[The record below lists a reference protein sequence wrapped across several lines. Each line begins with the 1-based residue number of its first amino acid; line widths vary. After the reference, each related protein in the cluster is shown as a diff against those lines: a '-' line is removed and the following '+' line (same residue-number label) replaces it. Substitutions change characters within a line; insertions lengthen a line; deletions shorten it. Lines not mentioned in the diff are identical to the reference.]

1 MNRTLRFLAALLVC
15 CLVPV
20 AQAKRAPNL
29 ELKDLKGNRQ
39 KVADLRGSIV
49 VLNFWA
55 TWCGPCQDELPM
67 LSALTRAYAGNKVR
81 FIAASVNEQKD
92 RPKVDAFLARH
103 DLAMEVWVGADM
115 DMLDRADLGIVL
127 PATMIL
133 DDQGEI
139 VARIMGQARE
149 QDVKV
154 PIEWLLGGKTGPA
167 PPAATKRY

>member
-1 MNRTLRFLAALLVC
+1 
-15 CLVPV
+15 
-20 AQAKRAPNL
+20 
-29 ELKDLKGNRQ
+29 
-39 KVADLRGSIV
+39 
-49 VLNFWA
+49 
-55 TWCGPCQDELPM
+55 M
-67 LSALTRAYAGNKVR
+67 LSALTRAYAGKKVR